1 MDIFAPFVFFIIYS
15 ILPCHTV
22 AYDNKVSSFQSH
34 HDDSSAKSI
43 PLFKREVDGNS
54 SQTQNLNASDNKTVV
69 VDLLNNR
76 TFPQIKRPITNGE
89 VNVTHSLPA
98 WMDTINSGALQRTGF
113 VALAFM
119 LIIVIIFVVRGIR
132 LRHKKSKSRKYGIIT
147 STDMEM
153 EPLDKDDDDEEETTL
168 FDAQHKYSLQ

>member
-1 MDIFAPFVFFIIYS
+1 MDIFAPFVSLIIYS
-15 ILPCHTV
+15 ILQCHTV
-22 AYDNKVSSFQSH
+22 AYDNKLLGLPSH
-34 HDDSSAKSI
+34 QDDSFTKSI
-43 PLFKREVDGNS
+43 ALFKRESDGNA
-54 SQTQNLNASDNKTVV
+54 SQTQNLNASENKTIA
-69 VDLLNNR
+69 VDILNNR
-76 TFPQIKRPITNGE
+76 TFSQVKRPITNGE

-113 VALAFM
+113 VALGFM
-119 LIIVIIFVVRGIR
+119 LIIVIFFVVRAIR